1 MKKVYQI
8 VASKSRVNN
17 SILNLITGFGGH
29 ILSLVLDF
37 VVRTVFIYTL
47 GKQYLGINGLFSD
60 ILSMLSLA
68 NLGIGTAIV
77 YRLYE
82 PLAKK
87 DLHRIK
93 MLVKFYKQ
101 AYITIGFIIFGLG
114 LLTIPFLPI
123 LIKDYSTLA
132 ERGVDATQLF
142 LLFLLNSATSY
153 WFLAYRTSVINANQE
168 RYLIQVF
175 NTVTHILTCIAK
187 ILILVFFK
195 DFMIY
200 TAVGIGIGIVVS
212 LARGIFAKRRHP
224 EFFEKEEDHLSKR
237 EISEMLKDCG
247 ALFVYKTNSVAIK
260 ASDTMVLS
268 AFIGLET
275 VGMYSN
281 YLLFYKTCVTLFGQI
296 LDSFRASL
304 GNLYAT
310 SSVEKRYRFFKIANF
325 LMAVVFGTA
334 AVGIAVCANE
344 LISIWIGKSFVIPQP
359 MPILIGIELYFAG
372 ILDNLGQVRHVSGVF
387 RQMWFRPILSTI
399 VNIIVSVVLALY
411 WGVCGVTIGTIAA
424 FVLTNYL
431 IDPHLIYK
439 YTFEN
444 YKPVSDYYKK
454 SLLYLAIISIIC
466 AIDMLICSCFF
477 TNYGWFS
484 VAVHIL
490 ITALSVPAVFAV
502 LFWKTDECRYL
513 IGIVKRLLLK
523 AKKKLLHNSSEK
535 KHKEK

>member
-1 MKKVYQI
+1 M
-8 VASKSRVNN
+8 ASKSRVKN
-17 SILNLITGFGGH
+17 SILNLVTGFGGH
-29 ILSLVLDF
+29 ILTLVLDF

-87 DLHRIK
+87 DLHRVRV
-93 MLVKFYKQ
+93 LVKFYRQ
-101 AYITIGFIIFGLG
+101 AYTAIGFIIFGLG
-114 LLTIPFLPI
+114 LLTIPFLPV

-132 ERGVDATQLF
+132 ERGINATQLF
-142 LLFLLNSATSY
+142 ILFLLNSATSY

-175 NTVTHILTCIAK
+175 NAVTHILTCIAK
-187 ILILVFFK
+187 ILILAFVK

-200 TAVGIGIGIVVS
+200 TAVGIGIGIAVS

-224 EFFEKEEDHLSKR
+224 EFFKTEEARLGKQ
-237 EISEMLKDCG
+237 EISDMLKDCG
-247 ALFVYKTNSVAIK
+247 ALFVYKTNRVVIK

-281 YLLFYKTCVTLFGQI
+281 YLLFYKTCITLFGQI

-310 SSVEKRYRFFKIANF
+310 STVEKRYRFFKIVNY
-325 LMAVVFGTA
+325 LMAIVFGTA
-334 AVGIAVCANE
+334 AVGIAVCSNE
-344 LISIWIGKSFVIPQP
+344 LITMWIGNSFVIPQP
-359 MPILIGIELYFAG
+359 MPILIGIELFFAG
-372 ILDNLGQVRHVSGVF
+372 ILDSLGQVRHVSGVF
-387 RQMWFRPILSTI
+387 RQMWFRPVLSAI
-399 VNIIVSVVLALY
+399 VNIIVSVILAQY
-411 WGVCGVTIGTIAA
+411 WGVCGVTVGTIAA
-424 FVLTNYL
+424 FVLTNYI

-439 YTFEN
+439 YTFED

-454 SLLYLAIISIIC
+454 SLSYLAILSITC
-466 AIDMLICSCFF
+466 VVDMFICSHFL
-477 TNYGWFS
+477 TNHGWLS

-490 ITALSVPAVFAV
+490 ITGVSVPAVFMV
-502 LFWKTDECRYL
+502 LYWKTDECKYL
-513 IGIVKRLLLK
+513 IELVKRILLK
-523 AKKKLLHNSSEK
+523 AKKKLMHDSSRNN
-535 KHKEK
+535 H